1 MPEQLEQMVREAI
14 ADEISAVAMY
24 STMANM
30 VDNLTLKAVIMSI
43 VADEFGHARTWMTL
57 LETGF

>member
-30 VDNLTLKAVIMSI
+30 VDNLTLKALILSI